1 MIIKSRTKSLKL
13 QKLEVLLERTS
24 LTHTRR
30 QDFEAEFAKNF
41 AGHKGEAA
49 LDYYLNGLIGKDY
62 YIFHDIRLPRDDQS
76 NYYFQIDCLVVHPK
90 FIVLLEVKNLMG
102 NLYFDHQ
109 FDQII
114 RTKDGVDDTFS
125 DPVNQVELQRQHL
138 TKWLGKNKFP
148 IIPIQTFVVVT
159 NSKSYIRISP
169 KYGTKAN
176 KIIRGNELINK
187 LDEYSYHSGDITLV
201 KKDLIKLSKQIMRDH
216 TLNNIDILKLF
227 KIQKNEIIT
236 GVACPLC
243 KKFSMLRTYGNWFC
257 SSCQKKSK
265 GAHNKAIQD
274 YALLFGE
281 TAKNKELR
289 EFLHIDSRTSLK
301 KLMISID
308 IPPIGTT
315 KAATYTLPLPK

>member
-1 MIIKSRTKSLKL
+1 MIIKNRSKSLKL
-13 QKLEVLLERTS
+13 LKLEVLLERTS
-24 LTHTRR
+24 LSHKRR
-30 QDFEAEFAKNF
+30 QDFEAEYAKNF
-41 AGHKGEAA
+41 AGYKGEAS
-49 LDYYLNGLIGKDY
+49 LDYYLNGLVGKDY
-62 YIFHDIRLPRDDQS
+62 HIFHDIRLPRDEHHK
-76 NYYFQIDCLVVHPK
+76 YFFQIDCLVVHPN
-90 FIVLLEVKNLMG
+90 FFVLLEVKNLIG

-125 DPVNQVELQRQHL
+125 DPVNQVELQKLHFS
-138 TKWLGKNKFP
+138 KWLVQYKFP
-148 IIPIQTFVVVT
+148 KVPIQTFVVVT
-159 NSKSYIRISP
+159 NPKSFIRISP

-176 KIIRGNELINK
+176 KIIRGNELAKK
-187 LDEYSYHSGDITLV
+187 LNEYSNHSADFTLF
-201 KKDLIKLSKQIMRDH
+201 KKDVKKLSKQIMKDH
-216 TLNNIDILKLF
+216 TPNNVDILKSF

-236 GVACPLC
+236 GVECPLC
-243 KKFSMLRTYGNWFC
+243 KKFAMIRTHGNWFC
-257 SSCQKKSK
+257 TSCQNKSK
-265 GAHNKAIQD
+265 GAHIKAIQD

-301 KLMISID
+301 KLMISMD